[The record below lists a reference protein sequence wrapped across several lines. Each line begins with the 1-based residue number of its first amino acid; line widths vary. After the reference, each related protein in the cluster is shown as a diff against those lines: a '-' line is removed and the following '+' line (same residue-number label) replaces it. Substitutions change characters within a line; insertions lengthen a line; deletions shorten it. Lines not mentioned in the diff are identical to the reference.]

1 LGLAYRQ
8 PILHDNGVAFPSPI
22 EAAGLHSERVET
34 FMIKIGLYSEDRT
47 LHPLLSS
54 AMGKDFQV
62 LLESD
67 QEGMSSL
74 VSAGDCDVLILDLNS
89 NHDSL
94 QERIGFSRLLI
105 ASNIPSVVMAD
116 DGLRSTAFE
125 LVRTGAFGYCRRPP
139 SIRDLKTMISRAY
152 ENSALKQQLQT
163 VQQRLEEPGSCDR
176 LIGSSPQMQRVY
188 QLVRR
193 VTNLNASVLV
203 TGESG
208 TGKELVARAIHNL
221 GSRSNRPFVAVSCGA
236 IPETLIEA
244 ELFGHEKGAF
254 TGTVGAREGYFE
266 QAGDGTLFLD
276 EIGDLSLFTQVK
288 LLRVLQQ
295 MEFSRLGSNKLIAL
309 RARLIFATHRDLAK
323 LVAEGKFRQDLY
335 YRINVMRIES
345 PPLQD
350 HPEDIPRIAR
360 HFLMQYGQVFQK
372 PMADIEP
379 DAMAVLQSYSWPG
392 NVRELE
398 NVMQRAIILA
408 TGQIVRTEDLS
419 LNAQEDDG
427 GDIDDIVDIGDF
439 HPAGSFERQLRDYK
453 VKLAVTAVRENSGNK
468 TLAARKLCI
477 SRAYLHR
484 LIRLAEP
491 DPIFEQDVPEQITA

>member
-1 LGLAYRQ
+1 M
-8 PILHDNGVAFPSPI
+8 
-22 EAAGLHSERVET
+22 T
-34 FMIKIGLYSEDRT
+34 IKIGLYSEDRA

-54 AMGKDFQV
+54 ALGKEFQV
-62 LLESD
+62 FLESD
-67 QEGMSSL
+67 EEGMNNL
-74 VSAGDCDVLILDLNS
+74 LAAGGCDAMILDLNS
-89 NHDSL
+89 NHGSL
-94 QERIGFSRLLI
+94 PERIEFSRRLI
-105 ASNIPSVVMAD
+105 STNVPSVVMAD

-139 SIRDLKTMISRAY
+139 SIRDLKTMLSRAH
-152 ENSALKQQLQT
+152 ETSSLKQQLQT
-163 VQQRLEEPGSCDR
+163 VQQRLEEPGSCDQ
-176 LIGSSPQMQRVY
+176 LIGSSPQMRRVY

-193 VTNLNASVLV
+193 VTDLNASVLV

-208 TGKELVARAIHNL
+208 TGKELIARAIHNL
-221 GSRSNRPFVAVSCGA
+221 GSRSRRPFVAVSCGA

-266 QAGDGTLFLD
+266 QAADGTLFLD

-295 MEFSRLGSNKLIAL
+295 MEFSRLGSTRLIQL
-309 RARLIFATHRDLAK
+309 RARLIFATHQDLGK

-335 YRINVMRIES
+335 YRINVMRIEA
-345 PPLQD
+345 PALNE
-350 HPEDIPRIAR
+350 HPEDIPTIAA
-360 HFLMQYGQVFQK
+360 HFLRHYAQVFQK
-372 PMADIEP
+372 SMDEIEP
-379 DAMAVLQSYSWPG
+379 EAMAMLQSYAWPG

-408 TGQIVRTEDLS
+408 TGPAVRADDLT
-419 LNAQEDDG
+419 LNSQDDEIG
-427 GDIDDIVDIGDF
+427 EIGDVVDIGDYN
-439 HPAGSFERQLRDYK
+439 PAGSFERQIRDYK
-453 VKLAVTAVRENSGNK
+453 IKLAVQAVREHNGNK
-468 TLAARKLCI
+468 TLAARSLCI

-491 DPIFEQDVPEQITA
+491 DPLFDHELRQSVTA

>member
-1 LGLAYRQ
+1 
-8 PILHDNGVAFPSPI
+8 
-22 EAAGLHSERVET
+22 
-34 FMIKIGLYSEDRT
+34 MIKIGLYSEDRT

-54 AMGKDFQV
+54 AMGKEFQV

-105 ASNIPSVVMAD
+105 ASNVPSVVMAD

-125 LVRTGAFGYCRRPP
+125 LVRKGAFGYCRRPP
-139 SIRDLKTMISRAY
+139 SIRDLKTMLSRAY

-163 VQQRLEEPGSCDR
+163 VQQRMEEPGSCDR

-221 GSRSNRPFVAVSCGA
+221 GTRSSRPFVAVSCGA

-295 MEFSRLGSNKLIAL
+295 MEFSRLGSNKLVPL

-345 PPLQD
+345 PPLQE

-360 HFLMQYGQVFQK
+360 HFLLQYGQVFQK

-379 DAMAVLQSYSWPG
+379 DAMALLQGYSWPG

-408 TGQIVRTEDLS
+408 TGQTVHVEDLS
-419 LNAQEDDG
+419 LNSQEDDG
-427 GDIDDIVDIGDF
+427 GDIDDVVDIGDF

-453 VKLAVTAVRENSGNK
+453 VKLAVSAVRENNGNK

-491 DPIFEQDVPEQITA
+491 DPIFEQDSREQITA

>member
-1 LGLAYRQ
+1 M
-8 PILHDNGVAFPSPI
+8 
-22 EAAGLHSERVET
+22 T
-34 FMIKIGLYSEDRT
+34 IKIGLYSEDRT

-54 AMGKDFQV
+54 ALGKEFQV

-67 QEGMSSL
+67 EEGMNKL
-74 VSAGDCDVLILDLNS
+74 LAAGDCDAMILDLNS

-94 QERIGFSRLLI
+94 PERIEFSRRLI
-105 ASNIPSVVMAD
+105 STNVPSVVMAD

-139 SIRDLKTMISRAY
+139 SIRDLKTMLSRAY
-152 ENSALKQQLQT
+152 ETSSLKQQLQT
-163 VQQRLEEPGSCDR
+163 VQHRLEEPGSCDQ

-208 TGKELVARAIHNL
+208 TGKELIARAIHNL
-221 GSRSNRPFVAVSCGA
+221 GSRSRRPFVAVSCGA

-295 MEFSRLGSNKLIAL
+295 MEFSRLGSTRLIPL
-309 RARLIFATHRDLAK
+309 RARLIFATHQNLDK

-335 YRINVMRIES
+335 YRINVMRIET
-345 PPLQD
+345 PALNE
-350 HPEDIPRIAR
+350 HPEDIPTIAT
-360 HFLMQYGQVFQK
+360 HFLHHYAQVFQK
-372 PMADIEP
+372 PMDEIEP
-379 DAMAVLQSYSWPG
+379 EAMSMLQSYTWPG

-408 TGQIVRTEDLS
+408 SGQIVRADDLT
-419 LNAQEDDG
+419 LNSQDDEIG
-427 GDIDDIVDIGDF
+427 EIGDVVDIGDYN
-439 HPAGSFERQLRDYK
+439 PAGSFERQIRDYK
-453 VKLAVTAVRENSGNK
+453 IKLAVQAVREHNGNK
-468 TLAARKLCI
+468 TLAARSLCI

-491 DPIFEQDVPEQITA
+491 DPLFDQDLRQSVTA